1 MGEIHCDIVY
11 LTQYLQAI
19 IILTCNLNRLLI
31 RHFIL
36 FPPLILSLSN
46 VMYFTVGIQYSIA
59 TRGRVSDPRT
69 RE

>member
-19 IILTCNLNRLLI
+19 IISTCNLNRLLI

-36 FPPLILSLSN
+36 FFPLILSLSN
-46 VMYFTVGIQYSIA
+46 VMYFTVGIQYLIA
-59 TRGRVSDPRT
+59 THGHVSDPRT